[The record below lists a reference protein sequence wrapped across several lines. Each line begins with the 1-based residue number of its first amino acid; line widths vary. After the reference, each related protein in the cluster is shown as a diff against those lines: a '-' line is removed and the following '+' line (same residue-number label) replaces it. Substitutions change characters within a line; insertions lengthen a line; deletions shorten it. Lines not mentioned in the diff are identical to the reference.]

1 MKPTLDTRTFTN
13 FMLTA
18 IAVLLAAIALHL
30 YRVDFAQTARAQSG
44 FSATGKSAPLDLSS
58 VPQTQDVAV
67 AAATREV
74 ADANRDIA
82 AALRELA
89 KSVESAGSAV
99 GSASSAAAT
108 KGGSGSVSGPASGGS
123 MSTSDNKPNIEI
135 R

>member
-1 MKPTLDTRTFTN
+1 MKPALDTRTFTN

-18 IAVLLAAIALHL
+18 IAVLLAAITLHM
-30 YRVDFAQTARAQSG
+30 YRVDFAQDARAQSG
-44 FSATGKSAPLDLSS
+44 FSSTGKSAPLDLSS

-89 KSVESAGSAV
+89 KSVESAGNSV
-99 GSASSAAAT
+99 STSAA
-108 KGGSGSVSGPASGGS
+108 KGGSSSVSVPASGGS
-123 MSTSDNKPNIEI
+123 SISTSDNKPTIEM

>member
-1 MKPTLDTRTFTN
+1 MKPALDTRTFTN

-30 YRVDFAQTARAQSG
+30 YRIDIAQDARAQSG
-44 FSATGKSAPLDLSS
+44 FSSTGKSAPLDLSS

-89 KSVESAGSAV
+89 KSVEGAGSAV
-99 GSASSAAAT
+99 SSASSAA
-108 KGGSGSVSGPASGGS
+108 KGGSASSPVSGGS
-123 MSTSDNKPNIEI
+123 SVSTSDNRPSIEV